1 MELHGTGPRGARVT
15 FSYLLWV
22 ILAGVKT
29 PSKGKKHV
37 EPSCV
42 EIKDVNKQV
51 MGISFQNH
59 LFIPNLFLEN
69 TFKWVFFPFLP
80 CKPKHNFPLSS
91 NLTLWYK
98 MLIKHFPAFP
108 VENHSK
114 RSLENIF
121 FSLWKV
127 HSTGGLTW
135 LSATLGTNCPWFIRN
150 YLGSYDS
157 RLLHNSSQVTGSEV
171 PFPDPGTSG
180 TAGWP
185 WMAFHSLLKEQKSC
199 SSSPASPLLGF
210 WECGVTAGKVE
221 HFPSLPWKSC
231 ICGVGDGIGAF
242 SGIFQFHVRRN

>member
-1 MELHGTGPRGARVT
+1 MLADPCMELRGTGPRGARVT

-91 NLTLWYK
+91 NLTL
-98 MLIKHFPAFP
+98 
-108 VENHSK
+108 
-114 RSLENIF
+114 
-121 FSLWKV
+121 
-127 HSTGGLTW
+127 
-135 LSATLGTNCPWFIRN
+135 
-150 YLGSYDS
+150 
-157 RLLHNSSQVTGSEV
+157 
-171 PFPDPGTSG
+171 
-180 TAGWP
+180 
-185 WMAFHSLLKEQKSC
+185 
-199 SSSPASPLLGF
+199 
-210 WECGVTAGKVE
+210 
-221 HFPSLPWKSC
+221 
-231 ICGVGDGIGAF
+231 
-242 SGIFQFHVRRN
+242 